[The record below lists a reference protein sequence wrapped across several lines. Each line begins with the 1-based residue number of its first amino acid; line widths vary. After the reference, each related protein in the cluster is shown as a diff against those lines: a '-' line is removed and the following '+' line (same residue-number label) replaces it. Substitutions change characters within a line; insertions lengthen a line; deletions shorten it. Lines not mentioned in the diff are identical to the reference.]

1 LKRAVASTNPL
12 SGQKLQPTSVVVS
25 VRPPYTL
32 EQLLKPF
39 DQTGRIDRGRT
50 SAMAKPGAASRS
62 GTARG
67 DTRALLVDAAIETL
81 ATQGFARTSAR
92 AIARTAGCNQ
102 ALVFYH
108 FGSVIELLLAAL
120 DEVSERRLGRYQAAA
135 AGVTDPVRLVAVAGD
150 IFREDLDNGYVTV
163 LVEMI
168 AGAAATPGLAD
179 EIAARIAPWR
189 DFAQRTIEAG
199 LAGSPVASLLPMA
212 DAAHAVVALYL
223 GLDMLSHLE
232 GDRDRATALFGHAGR
247 LAALLQS
254 LTPPDATKK
263 DEP

>member
-1 LKRAVASTNPL
+1 
-12 SGQKLQPTSVVVS
+12 
-25 VRPPYTL
+25 
-32 EQLLKPF
+32 
-39 DQTGRIDRGRT
+39 
-50 SAMAKPGAASRS
+50 MAKPGAASRP
-62 GTARG
+62 GTTRG
-67 DTRALLVDAAIETL
+67 DTRSLLVDAAIETL
-81 ATQGFARTSAR
+81 RTHGFARTSAR
-92 AIARTAGCNQ
+92 AIATTAGCNQ

-120 DEVSERRLGRYQAAA
+120 DEVSERRLQRYQAAA
-135 AGVTDPVRLVAVAGD
+135 DQVTNPGELVAVAGE

-199 LAGSPVASLLPMA
+199 LAGSPLAPLVPLA
-212 DAAHAVVALYL
+212 DVAHAVVALYL

-247 LAALLQS
+247 LALLLQA
-254 LTPPDATKK
+254 LAPTTPDPRAK